1 MRQKPGKRRE
11 ATGDR
16 KSEPIV
22 HSPSPTCPP
31 QSEGRRGIASAEGA
45 YANGDFDCPAMHK
58 RIDNTICVL
67 FSWRYP
73 KSCEGCTYKSRDA

>member
-11 ATGDR
+11 AIGNR
-16 KSEPIV
+16 KSEPIARA
-22 HSPSPTCPP
+22 
-31 QSEGRRGIASAEGA
+31 EGR
-45 YANGDFDCPAMHK
+45 YANGDVDCPAMHK

-73 KSCEGCTYKSRDA
+73 KSCEGCKYRRKA